1 MHETGRA
8 PWRWLFIIEGVI
20 GIFSGIVILLLLPPF
35 PDKMKKGKNWLFTE
49 EEIQLAI
56 KRFSSK
62 SWSLLWRPY
71 HAFHLTFSPS
81 CAAFNTRNSKVEW
94 RQVFAAFKDPKT
106 WAFFMI
112 NSAFGQATSTVGIFL
127 PSFIAAFGYTDLD
140 AQLFSVIPY
149 AVAFVTLLTLSF
161 LSDKINLK
169 GPFVIAGL
177 SSALIGY
184 IMLLTV
190 KSTSAKMVA
199 TCFVVGGIYPGVL
212 LSVVWLGINNG
223 GFTKR
228 ATTWAMAEIG
238 AQIFSI
244 VGTNI
249 YKSSGRSYAKGHWV
263 NVGFM
268 VAGICVSA
276 TLMWWYHHS
285 NKKRDRILE
294 EHASRGETHPHTGA
308 SLEELY
314 DYHINFRYV

>member
-1 MHETGRA
+1 
-8 PWRWLFIIEGVI
+8 
-20 GIFSGIVILLLLPPF
+20 
-35 PDKMKKGKNWLFTE
+35 
-49 EEIQLAI
+49 
-56 KRFSSK
+56 
-62 SWSLLWRPY
+62 
-71 HAFHLTFSPS
+71 
-81 CAAFNTRNSKVEW
+81 
-94 RQVFAAFKDPKT
+94 
-106 WAFFMI
+106 MI
-112 NSAFGQATSTVGIFL
+112 NGAFGQATSTVGIFL
-127 PSFIAAFGYTDLD
+127 PSFIAAFGYTNID

-177 SSALIGY
+177 TSALIGY

-190 KSTSAKMVA
+190 KTTVAKMVA

-244 VGTNI
+244 VGTNV
-249 YKSSGRSYAKGHWV
+249 YKSSGTNYAKGHWV

-268 VAGICVSA
+268 IAGIAIAS
-276 TLMWWYHHS
+276 TLLWWYGYS
-285 NKKRDRILE
+285 NRRKDRILE
-294 EHASRGETHPHTGA
+294 EYAARGESHPHTGA

-314 DYHINFRYV
+314 DHHINFR